1 MLEIGEPEVSVDELM
16 QRVRQEVERRRL
28 EGRFRG
34 TSSPVLTDDEVAA
47 SWQAIDEAI
56 TAAGSSTVVGVRLP
70 PMTQM
75 RGWKRK
81 LAVPLARVILRAAQ
95 LVTRDQSAFNQLIL
109 ELVRLL
115 SNSIHDRLTSADRK
129 ISALTDGLAR
139 ASSQTRF
146 VSELVDARARTASE
160 MEGILGR
167 VRALEETA
175 AGLSHQV
182 ARLDD
187 TTGRLDDTTGRLDA
201 AISEAIHR
209 MNAIHEDIASVR
221 VDAQTRI
228 VNLTRAIDTDQ
239 QRTQHLR
246 TQSLLQERRISMLLE
261 ELRRRPTATAPVNLT
276 AAVDDT
282 LEHLSDTFY
291 LSFEDQ
297 FRGTREDIKQRTRVY
312 LQVIVDAGAGT
323 EDRPVLDIGCGRGEW
338 LEVLKENRLVGRGID
353 LNQAIVAEGRDRG
366 LEVTEGS
373 ALEHLQAL
381 SAASLGAMTGLHV
394 LEHLDFATV
403 IKILDECSRVLQP
416 GGVAIFETPNPKNLV
431 VGACQFYVDPTHRRP
446 LHPDTMAFIAEAR
459 GLNRVYILPLHPVD
473 DGRRLAEADSP
484 IAKVLNEYLFGPQDF
499 AVVGYRA

>member
-28 EGRFRG
+28 EGRIRG
-34 TSSPVLTDDEVAA
+34 TFSPVLPDDEVSA
-47 SWQAIDEAI
+47 SWHAIDEAI
-56 TAAGSSTVVGVRLP
+56 TAAGPSTVVGMRLP

-95 LVTRDQSAFNQLIL
+95 LVTRDQSAFNQLVL
-109 ELVRLL
+109 ELLRLL
-115 SNSIHDRLTSADRK
+115 SNSVHDRLTSADRK
-129 ISALTDGLAR
+129 ISALTDGLAQ

-167 VRALEETA
+167 VRALEEMA

-187 TTGRLDDTTGRLDA
+187 TTARFDA

-209 MNAIHEDIASVR
+209 MNDTHEEIASVR
-221 VDAQTRI
+221 VDAATRI
-228 VNLTRAIDTDQ
+228 LDLTRAIDTDQ
-239 QRTQHLR
+239 HRTQHLR
-246 TQSLLQERRISMLLE
+246 TQSLLQERRISLLLE
-261 ELRRRPTATAPVNLT
+261 EIRRLPSATAPVNLT

-312 LQVIVDAGAGT
+312 LQVIADAGAGT

-338 LEVLKENRLVGRGID
+338 LEVLRENRLVGRGID
-353 LNQAIVAEGRDRG
+353 LNQAIVAESRDRG
-366 LEVTEGS
+366 LDVTEGS
-373 ALEHLQAL
+373 ALEHLKAL
-381 SAASLGAMTGLHV
+381 SEASLGAITGLHV
-394 LEHLDFATV
+394 LEHLDFPTV
-403 IKILDECSRVLQP
+403 IKIFDECSRVLQP

-459 GLNRVYILPLHPVD
+459 GLNRVQILPLHPVD
-473 DGRRLAEADSP
+473 GGRQLEEADSP